1 MTLKEQKYKILS
13 LIEELN
19 PKSEYL
25 TDDPDIQAKINSVIN
40 QIQNELSRLKKIP
53 AKYEFNTLENKT
65 LLIKDIPDCYQI
77 NKLNTSKYNIIGDM
91 EIQFDEDVEEN
102 IIIYYYKYPK
112 LIDVIIVPTEEEN
125 EEQVSKRI
133 DEEYIFELTQE
144 VLEIMP
150 FGVAADLLKN
160 DMISNYGKYYY
171 ERYNELKQMIDP
183 RQTVGIVVAE
193 GGLDF

>member
-19 PKSEYL
+19 PESDYL

-40 QIQNELSRLKKIP
+40 QVQTELARLKKIP
-53 AKYEFNTLENKT
+53 AKYEFNTTENKT
-65 LLIKDIPDCYQI
+65 LLITDIPECYQL
-77 NKLNTSKYNIIGDM
+77 KELTTTKYNLVGDI
-91 EIQFDEDVEEN
+91 EIQFDDDVEEN
-102 IIIYYYKYPK
+102 VTIYYYKYPT
-112 LIDVIIVPTEEEN
+112 LIDVIITLN
-125 EEQVSKRI
+125 EGETSKEASKRI
-133 DEEYIFELTQE
+133 DEEYNFELAQD

-150 FGVAADLLKN
+150 YGVAADLLKN

-171 ERYNELKQMIDP
+171 ERYNEMKQMIDS
-183 RQTVGIVVAE
+183 RKTTGIVVAE

>member
-19 PKSEYL
+19 PESEYL
-25 TDDPDIQAKINSVIN
+25 TDDPDIQMKINSVIN
-40 QIQNELSRLKKIP
+40 QVQNELSRLKKIP
-53 AKYEFNTLENKT
+53 AKYEYNTIENKI
-65 LLIKDIPDCYQI
+65 LSISDIPDCYQI
-77 NKLNTSKYNIIGDM
+77 NKLTTSKYNIIGDM

-112 LIDVIIVPTEEEN
+112 LIDVIIVPTAEETK
-125 EEQVSKRI
+125 EQVSKRI
-133 DEEYIFELTQE
+133 DEEYVFELTQD

>member
-53 AKYEFNTLENKT
+53 AKYEFNTIENKT

-77 NKLNTSKYNIIGDM
+77 NKLNTSKYNIIGDI

-125 EEQVSKRI
+125 EEQVSRRI